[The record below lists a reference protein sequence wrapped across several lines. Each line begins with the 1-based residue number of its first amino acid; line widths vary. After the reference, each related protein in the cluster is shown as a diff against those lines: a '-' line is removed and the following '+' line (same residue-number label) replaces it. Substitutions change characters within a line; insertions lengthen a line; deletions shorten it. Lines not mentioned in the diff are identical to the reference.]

1 MAKPRDIDR
10 LHHMLDSA
18 KRAVEYSQNKSLEEI
33 QSNELLSL
41 ALIRLLEVFGE
52 AARCTSESLQ
62 KRHPEIPWAE
72 IIGTRAWVAHGYM
85 DIDMRIV
92 YNVMMNDLPP
102 LIVLLP
108 GIIDAESRES

>member
-1 MAKPRDIDR
+1 
-10 LHHMLDSA
+10 MLEAAQKIVD
-18 KRAVEYSQNKSLEEI
+18 YSSGKSLDEI
-33 QSNELLSL
+33 QADELLSL

-52 AARCTSESLQ
+52 AARCTSETLQ

-92 YNVMMNDLPP
+92 YSVLVNDLPP
-102 LIVLLP
+102 LIARLP
-108 GIIDAESRES
+108 GIIDAEGRSEP